1 MNEALLQR
9 LATLEGESAVRRL
22 MACYMDL
29 CDVPR
34 AAIHQSQLAQL
45 FTEDAIWEGLG
56 TQTASIVNNCA
67 SSLTSTGA
75 RGTSHR
81 SM

>member
-22 MACYMDL
+22 MARYMDL

-34 AAIHQSQLAQL
+34 AAIHLCQLAQL
-45 FTEDAIWEGLG
+45 FTEDAVWEGPVSY
-56 TQTASIVNNCA
+56 TH
-67 SSLTSTGA
+67 LTLPTIYSV
-75 RGTSHR
+75 
-81 SM
+81 

>member
-22 MACYMDL
+22 MARYMDL

-34 AAIHQSQLAQL
+34 AAIHLDQLAQL
-45 FTEDAIWEGLG
+45 FTEDAVWVPRPSQI
-56 TQTASIVNNCA
+56 A
-67 SSLTSTGA
+67 SSVNSCANWL
-75 RGTSHR
+75 R
-81 SM
+81 